1 MPSGVKI
8 SIQGLLNI
16 PLLSLN
22 ELKAPTGSEI
32 NIGIDSTLVTTT
44 PEARNRF
51 SPVDRQCYFDDE
63 IHLHYLSRKRGGNLH
78 YKYDMSN
85 CLVEA
90 MIQEIHSKC
99 KCLPAMLADVG
110 YPVCSG
116 KALKCSEDLKSEV
129 KGELLDEQFS
139 T

>member
-8 SIQGLLNI
+8 GVQGLLNI

-32 NIGIDSTLVTTT
+32 SIGIDSTLVKTT
-44 PEARNRF
+44 PQAQNRF
-51 SPVDRQCYFDDE
+51 TPVDRQCYFDDE
-63 IHLHYLSRKRGGNLH
+63 IHLYYLGKSRGRHLQ

-90 MIQEIHSKC
+90 VLQEVEKEC
-99 KCLPAMLADVG
+99 KCLPAMLADLD
-110 YPVCSG
+110 PQTPPCKG
-116 KALKCSEDLKSEV
+116 KALHCSESFKSEYY
-129 KGELLDEQFS
+129 LL
-139 T
+139 